1 MKLDVWM
8 LLTITNMADKRM
20 TEILAG
26 LKEGQSVELDNDNNS
41 GKIFT
46 KMAGLFVT
54 QDLDAYQWIKANVS
68 SDFFSTYVA
77 RIVSVSRSRSAIATP
92 S

>member
-1 MKLDVWM
+1 M
-8 LLTITNMADKRM
+8 LIMITNMADKRM

-77 RIVSVSRSRSAIATP
+77 RIVSVSRSRSMSAIATP

>member
-1 MKLDVWM
+1 M
-8 LLTITNMADKRM
+8 ITNMADKRM
-20 TEILAG
+20 MEILAG
-26 LKEGQSVELDNDNNS
+26 LKEGQSVELDNDHNT

-77 RIVSVSRSRSAIATP
+77 RIVSVSRPRSRSAIATP

>member
-1 MKLDVWM
+1 MWM
-8 LLTITNMADKRM
+8 LLPITNMDDKRM
-20 TEILAG
+20 TELLAG
-26 LKEGQSVELDNDNNS
+26 LKEGQSAELDNDNT

-54 QDLDAYQWIKANVS
+54 QDLDAYQWIKASVS
-68 SDFFSTYVA
+68 TDFFSTYVA
-77 RIVSVSRSRSAIATP
+77 RIVSVSRSAIVSP

>member
-1 MKLDVWM
+1 MWM
-8 LLTITNMADKRM
+8 LLPITNMDDKRM

-26 LKEGQSVELDNDNNS
+26 LKEGQDVELDKDNT

-68 SDFFSTYVA
+68 VDFFSTYVA
-77 RIVSVSRSRSAIATP
+77 RIVSVSRSAIDSP

>member
-1 MKLDVWM
+1 
-8 LLTITNMADKRM
+8 MADKRM

-54 QDLDAYQWIKANVS
+54 QDLDAY
-68 SDFFSTYVA
+68 
-77 RIVSVSRSRSAIATP
+77 
-92 S
+92 